1 MPSRPDS
8 FDDVFREPL
17 AATTLRLTGD
27 DAPERLWAAWAVAL
41 REGDG
46 ALLER
51 LRTEPSEG
59 VRASLV
65 SVVANA
71 ERAPLLGSVLVLDA
85 SSLVRETAARVLCH
99 MANEVAPVVAL
110 LRLVLQSDK
119 SVAVRVAIVEE
130 FPSASPALRELLL
143 LAFGDEALEVQVAAV
158 QRALLLGV
166 EIEACEQAVSSRPVL
181 AERVARGLVLRD
193 GVPASVAAARTPQFR
208 QVLLRSALE
217 LRLPLRELDWWP
229 LLELDASLRQV
240 ARSAFLASLMPSDL
254 ELFLHLFTV
263 LDFHQSPTLLFLME
277 RLVTVAS
284 PRTIDACAAQLGDLA
299 RGLMTLPDDEGHGLD
314 DELMIDADEPGSTE
328 RGRLVRLLNEVLAR

>member
-1 MPSRPDS
+1 MTSRPDS

-17 AATTLRLTGD
+17 EATALRLAGD
-27 DAPERLWAAWAVAL
+27 DAPGRLWAAWATAL

-71 ERAPLLGSVLVLDA
+71 ERAPLLGSVLVLDG

-99 MANEVAPVVAL
+99 MADDVPPVVPL

-119 SVAVRVAIVEE
+119 AVAVRVAIVEALP
-130 FPSASPALRELLL
+130 PSSPALRELLL
-143 LAFGDEALEVQVAAV
+143 LAFADEALEVQVAAV

-166 EIEACEQAVSSRPVL
+166 EVEACEQAVSSRPVL

-193 GVPASVAAARTPQFR
+193 GVVASVAAAQTPRFR

-217 LRLPLRELDWWP
+217 LRLSLRELDWWP

-240 ARSAFLASLMPSDL
+240 ARAAFVASLMPSDL
-254 ELFLHLFTV
+254 ELFLHLFTA
-263 LDFHQSPTLLFLME
+263 LDFHQSPTLHLLTE
-277 RLVTVAS
+277 RVLAAAS
-284 PRTIDACAAQLGDLA
+284 PSAIDACAAQLTDLA
-299 RGLMTLPDDEGHGLD
+299 RGLEALPGADFDGFE
-314 DELMIDADEPGSTE
+314 DELALEHGPTE
-328 RGRLVRLLNEVLAR
+328 RRRLVELLTDALSR